1 MASDDLLFDLTDV
14 LVSIEETSDVNDAFV
29 ELGKL
34 GTTDTQYYIPWM
46 QATYIMA
53 ANKEALQYLPEG
65 ADIDA
70 LTWDQLAAWGAAIKE
85 ATGEAKLGFPAGAGG
100 LFHRFLQGYAFP
112 SFTGGMVTKFRSPE
126 AAAMLEFMRDTLW
139 PQVNPEA
146 INYEFMNEP
155 LLSGEVW
162 VAFDHV
168 ARLKPAFDERPDD
181 FVAFPAPAGPAGR
194 GYMPVVAALAV
205 PYTAPDPDK
214 AEELI
219 RFMLSPETQAAV
231 LRDLGFYPVITGV
244 DTSNLPAGVA
254 IELGAVEKTL
264 NAEDAIPSLLP
275 IGLGARGGEL
285 NQIYRDA
292 FTRAVING
300 EDIQTV
306 LDSQA
311 EILQTLMD
319 ETAAPCWAPD
329 APSEGACQV
338 E

>member
-1 MASDDLLFDLTDV
+1 
-14 LVSIEETSDVNDAFV
+14 
-29 ELGKL
+29 
-34 GTTDTQYYIPWM
+34 
-46 QATYIMA
+46 
-53 ANKEALQYLPEG
+53 
-65 ADIDA
+65 
-70 LTWDQLAAWGAAIKE
+70 
-85 ATGEAKLGFPAGAGG
+85 
-100 LFHRFLQGYAFP
+100 
-112 SFTGGMVTKFRSPE
+112 
-126 AAAMLEFMRDTLW
+126 MRDDLW

-214 AEELI
+214 AEALI

-231 LRDLGFYPVITGV
+231 LSELGFYPVIDNV

-254 IELGAVEKTL
+254 IELGAVAATL
-264 NAEDAIPSLLP
+264 NAPDAIPSLLP

-292 FTRAVING
+292 FTRVVLNG

-311 EILQTLMD
+311 EVLQTLMN